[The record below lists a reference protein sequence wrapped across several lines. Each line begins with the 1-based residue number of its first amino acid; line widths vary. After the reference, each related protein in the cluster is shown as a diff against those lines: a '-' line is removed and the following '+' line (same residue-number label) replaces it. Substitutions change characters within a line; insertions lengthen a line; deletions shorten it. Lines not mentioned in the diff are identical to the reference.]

1 MVKSNFNILF
11 LVRVGKKSLATYT
24 KFFHFELNTLRWCL
38 NNYEKLLTNDLSS
51 FLKSVRRVKLTK
63 VNKSRDC
70 TNICCPKRG
79 LKCLKFG
86 ARQHCCSHNLKFR
99 EDDE

>member
-51 FLKSVRRVKLTK
+51 FFEKCEEGK
-63 VNKSRDC
+63 VDK
-70 TNICCPKRG
+70 G
-79 LKCLKFG
+79 
-86 ARQHCCSHNLKFR
+86 Q
-99 EDDE
+99 